1 MGLGQGLQVIPQSRQ
16 GSGHV
21 SGPGRGLGGL
31 RRSLAQSLGQHVEL
45 HRHAVHLLGL
55 FLGLL
60 QRLQSFQGLLIAGV
74 LGHFGVRGL
83 QFFQIGRQH
92 LQRLPG
98 LLRIPL
104 RHPGRRGAFL
114 HVPNQQVQLVGYLHL
129 LLELVPFSSKGH
141 QAFQGLVVGRVLGH
155 LGEGLGQLVQIGLQG
170 IQTGEEILLHLAQGF
185 GGKVHGLRGHA
196 FGQQAQLFLGVKQPL
211 LVGLFAAGGLHYA
224 ADLRHTGHGLQGFL
238 YRGDAG

>member
-1 MGLGQGLQVIPQSRQ
+1 MGLGQGLQVIPQSRK

-21 SGPGRGLGGL
+21 SGP
-31 RRSLAQSLGQHVEL
+31 ALGQHVEL

-104 RHPGRRGAFL
+104 RHPGR
-114 HVPNQQVQLVGYLHL
+114 
-129 LLELVPFSSKGH
+129 
-141 QAFQGLVVGRVLGH
+141 
-155 LGEGLGQLVQIGLQG
+155 
-170 IQTGEEILLHLAQGF
+170 
-185 GGKVHGLRGHA
+185 
-196 FGQQAQLFLGVKQPL
+196 
-211 LVGLFAAGGLHYA
+211 
-224 ADLRHTGHGLQGFL
+224 
-238 YRGDAG
+238 